1 MSEFLSNFL
10 VYLEFTGS
18 DLRVQAVEHA
28 ILVGISVLLSTV
40 IAMTTGCLVYEKRR
54 SAEIALRIC
63 GIILTV
69 PSFALFGILIPV
81 LGLGW
86 GPSIVALTLYG
97 LLPVLR
103 NTITGLR
110 GVNSAV
116 TDSAQGMGMSKRQR
130 LFRIELPLAAP
141 VIIAGIRVSTL
152 ILMGIAA
159 IAAAVA
165 GPGLG
170 EGIFSGLARVGSA
183 TALYLVLSGILG
195 IVLLAIAF
203 DIVFF
208 AVRKLLV
215 SKGIRQ

>member
-1 MSEFLSNFL
+1 MSEFLSDFL
-10 VYLEFTGS
+10 TYLEFVGP
-18 DLRVQAVEHA
+18 DLASQAAQHA
-28 ILVGISVLLSTV
+28 LAVGVSVFLSTV
-40 IAMTTGCLVYEKRR
+40 MAMTAGCLLYENRR
-54 SAEIALRIC
+54 GAEIALGIC

-69 PSFALFGILIPV
+69 PSFALFGILIPI

-86 GPSIVALTLYG
+86 GPTIVALTLYG

-103 NTITGLR
+103 NTITGLQ
-110 GVNSAV
+110 GVDNAV
-116 TDSAQGMGMSKRQR
+116 TDSAQGMGLSRRQR

-170 EGIFSGLARVGSA
+170 EGIFSGLSRIGSA
-183 TALYLVLSGILG
+183 TALFLVLGGILG

-208 AVRKLLV
+208 AVRKLAV
-215 SKGIRQ
+215 SKGIRR